1 MKDNMKLIMESWRNN
16 SLQEQEEISTVGD
29 LRKII
34 QDYRQMKAG
43 KEVGKKAVEFALE
56 QIPGVNNVFSI
67 WKNSK
72 EATDMIKTMYGA
84 DDEVM
89 SNTGLDKLN
98 ISDDVSKIVD
108 NAVETAFLNELLE
121 MIKEMDD
128 NDPIPNV
135 EEELQNFLKR
145 KFNQHSVEAR

>member
-1 MKDNMKLIMESWRNN
+1 MKDNMKLIMESWRKQT
-16 SLQEQEEISTVGD
+16 LQEQTELDTVGD

-56 QIPGVNNVFSI
+56 QIPGVNNIFSI

-72 EATDMIKTMYGA
+72 DASDMIKTMYGA
-84 DDEVM
+84 DDEVL
-89 SNTGLDKLN
+89 SNTGLDRLN
-98 ISDDVSKIVD
+98 VNDDVSKIVD
-108 NAVETAFLNELLE
+108 NTIETAFFNELLE
-121 MIKEMDD
+121 MIKDMDD